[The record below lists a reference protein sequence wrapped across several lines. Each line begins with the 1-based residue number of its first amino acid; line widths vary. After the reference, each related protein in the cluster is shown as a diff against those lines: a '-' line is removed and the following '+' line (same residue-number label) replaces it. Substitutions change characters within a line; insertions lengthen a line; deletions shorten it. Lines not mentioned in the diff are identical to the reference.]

1 MKTLIMGLCLASAV
15 LLFAGCKKENISTDR
30 KQKPTVTAT
39 EKSIPNFDLTAGF
52 SCGGQVCG
60 SYDIIPNPKYNM
72 LVMSN
77 NAKHF
82 TPVTYTLYERTYV
95 GGGVEVYAPFDQFT
109 CGLQVSNYA
118 SAAVNN
124 NVKVLVIG
132 TDAAFPP
139 PNTTD
144 NVVLIGGTLYPSVSN
159 SSYQTV
165 ITGNN
170 EGQICY

>member
-1 MKTLIMGLCLASAV
+1 MKTLIMGLSLASVV
-15 LLFAGCKKENISTDR
+15 LLFGGCKKESISAER
-30 KQKPTVTAT
+30 KQKPTVAAT
-39 EKSIPNFDLTAGF
+39 EKSTPNFDLTASF

-60 SYDIIPNPKYNM
+60 SYDILPNPKYNM

-82 TPVTYTLYERTYV
+82 TPLIYTLYERTYV
-95 GGGVEVYAPFDQFT
+95 GGGVEVYAPFDQFS

-118 SAAVNN
+118 GAGVNN

-132 TDAAFPP
+132 TDAAFTP
-139 PNTTD
+139 PNTSD

-165 ITGNN
+165 ITGSC
-170 EGQICY
+170 EGQLCY